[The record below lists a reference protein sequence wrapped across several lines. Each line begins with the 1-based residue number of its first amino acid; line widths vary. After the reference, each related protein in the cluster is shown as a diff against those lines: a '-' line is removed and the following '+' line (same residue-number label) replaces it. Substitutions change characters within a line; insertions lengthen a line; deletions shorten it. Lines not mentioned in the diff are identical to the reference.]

1 MKPWRG
7 AKPRPAPHHTI
18 LPAPA
23 CVTARMAARM
33 LPTAGEVKTAPAT
46 TPVSMPFPMYPMEQD
61 GALGAVLG
69 GSRPAAVA
77 GGSSPAWAG
86 SWPEPPPESKATR
99 PRMATRSARRTT
111 RCPCR
116 SRRPGLQAT
125 NPASASSAQSVTEF
139 TSFLGTWR
147 HRGVAVGGVRGW
159 YGAGGGFGGAG
170 GSPPPHGSPPCGRHG
185 GDDGGSHVASVLSP
199 NSVREAVGAEGG
211 QGPPQAATATPPP
224 PIPPGGP
231 TGMAWPGYG
240 WRGTGWDMGCPI
252 SGGKLGPVSSPN
264 GDHLLGGGG
273 AGLDKPH
280 SRDPLMGWGTRMGAP
295 PSPQAGTPS

>member
-1 MKPWRG
+1 
-7 AKPRPAPHHTI
+7 
-18 LPAPA
+18 
-23 CVTARMAARM
+23 MAARM

-61 GALGAVLG
+61 GALGAVPG

-224 PIPPGGP
+224 PPSHPGVPRG
-231 TGMAWPGYG
+231 WPGLG
-240 WRGTGWDMGCPI
+240 TAGGVRGGIWGAPSVGGNWVQCHLQTGTI
-252 SGGKLGPVSSPN
+252 SW
-264 GDHLLGGGG
+264 GGGG
-273 AGLDKPH
+273 GQ
-280 SRDPLMGWGTRMGAP
+280 GWT
-295 PSPQAGTPS
+295 SPTAGTPSWGGGPGWEHPPPRKQGPHPRVGDDRGGASP

>member
-1 MKPWRG
+1 
-7 AKPRPAPHHTI
+7 
-18 LPAPA
+18 
-23 CVTARMAARM
+23 MAARM

-224 PIPPGGP
+224 PHP
-231 TGMAWPGYG
+231 TRGSHGDGLAWGRLEGYG
-240 WRGTGWDMGCPI
+240 VGYGVPHQWGETGSSVISKRGP
-252 SGGKLGPVSSPN
+252 SP
-264 GDHLLGGGG
+264 GGGG
-273 AGLDKPH
+273 GQ
-280 SRDPLMGWGTRMGAP
+280 GWT
-295 PSPQAGTPS
+295 SPTAGTPSWGGGPGWEHPPPRKQGPHPRVGDDRGGASP